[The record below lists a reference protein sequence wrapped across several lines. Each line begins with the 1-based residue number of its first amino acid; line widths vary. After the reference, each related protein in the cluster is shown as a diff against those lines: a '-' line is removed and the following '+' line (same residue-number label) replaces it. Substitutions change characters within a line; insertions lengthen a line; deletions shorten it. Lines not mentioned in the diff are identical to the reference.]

1 MASPSPGGRW
11 AMQPPETAPAQS
23 GKSAAAGSS
32 SRMRTALSKACSF
45 CARNSDR
52 DAMSCAIDGGS
63 GRLTA
68 ATPFVTLAAVV
79 VVLVG
84 AGLAASLV
92 LEADEVSI
100 KELAAVCS
108 ESEKPTDVTL
118 VLVELVEPPL
128 VVVLV
133 VATVAGSKPISALTV
148 VDVVADASE
157 FSVS

>member
-1 MASPSPGGRW
+1 
-11 AMQPPETAPAQS
+11 
-23 GKSAAAGSS
+23 
-32 SRMRTALSKACSF
+32 
-45 CARNSDR
+45 
-52 DAMSCAIDGGS
+52 MSCAIDGGS

-108 ESEKPTDVTL
+108 ESEKPTDAAL
-118 VLVELVEPPL
+118 VLVELVVPAL

-133 VATVAGSKPISALTV
+133 VATVAGSKPVSALTV

-157 FSVS
+157 VSVSW